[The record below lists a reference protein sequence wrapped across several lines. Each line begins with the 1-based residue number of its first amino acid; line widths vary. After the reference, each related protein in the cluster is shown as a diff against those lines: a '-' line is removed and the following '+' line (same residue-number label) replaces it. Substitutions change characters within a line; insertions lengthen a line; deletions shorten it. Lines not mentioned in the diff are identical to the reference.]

1 MSRVTVESLSHRQ
14 WRREKGQGEE
24 KRKKGK
30 GLGRGEKEKNEAC
43 GEWKTITNRLVP

>member
-14 WRREKGQGEE
+14 WRRKKGQGE

-30 GLGRGEKEKNEAC
+30 GIGRGEKEKNEAC
-43 GEWKTITNRLVP
+43 GEWKTITNCLVP